1 MRGHLVLFLAAT
13 VALTPRLTAAQDL
26 AVGQRIRV
34 RASGV
39 AEHPVIGTIA
49 RYDSATLWLQ
59 RDSAL
64 DSIPLNTIRAL
75 ERSDGFEKNP
85 VAPMLLDVVYLGGL
99 TAITYA
105 GSQAHGCNS
114 TAAHIGCGILGFF
127 FGGYL
132 FTEVIDHYWPEH
144 KVEEWVK
151 VPTRSVSLRPVF
163 SHGVGLALVLSF

>member
-64 DSIPLNTIRAL
+64 DSIPLNAIRAL
-75 ERSDGFEKNP
+75 ERSAGSERRE
-85 VAPMLLDVVYLGGL
+85 VAPGLEAVVFLGGL
-99 TAITYA
+99 TAVTYA
-105 GSQAHGCNS
+105 EFQSKGCNS
-114 TAAHIGCGILGFF
+114 TVDRIGCVL
-127 FGGYL
+127 FGTWI
-132 FTEVIDHYWPEH
+132 FSEVASHVWPEH
-144 KVEEWVK
+144 RVETWVK
-151 VPTRSVSLRPVF
+151 VPVRSVSLRPVF
-163 SHGVGLALVLSF
+163 SHGVGLALVFSF